1 MDTTYYADIF
11 SKAVG
16 MDSIL
21 FNEPMSKHTTYK
33 IGGKCDVMLLPKNDD
48 EVLALIKL
56 CRHNNTPFY
65 VIGNGSNLLVKDGGV
80 RGAIIKISTKMSEV
94 KACGNRIIAQAGALL
109 GNVVKVAYEYGLS
122 GLEFATGIPGAIG
135 GAITM
140 NAGAYGG
147 NMQQV
152 VVSVRA
158 CDTEGNIVEL
168 TADELN
174 FGYRQSVV
182 RSNKLTVLSCEL
194 ELIPG
199 SKTEIKEK
207 MDTLSAKRRAMQP
220 LSLPSCGSVFKRP
233 EGYYIGKLI
242 EDAGLKGTTVGGAQV
257 SQLHANFIVNI
268 DNATAKDVL
277 DLIEVVKKRVF
288 ETFNVQI
295 ETEVIVIGED
305 S

>member
-11 SKAVG
+11 SKVVG

-56 CRHNNTPFY
+56 CRHNNIPFY

-80 RGAIIKISTKMSEV
+80 RGAIIKISSKMSEV
-94 KACGNRIIAQAGALL
+94 KACGNRIVAQAGALL

-182 RSNKLTVLSCEL
+182 RCNKLTVLSCEL

-199 SKTEIKEK
+199 SKAEIKEK